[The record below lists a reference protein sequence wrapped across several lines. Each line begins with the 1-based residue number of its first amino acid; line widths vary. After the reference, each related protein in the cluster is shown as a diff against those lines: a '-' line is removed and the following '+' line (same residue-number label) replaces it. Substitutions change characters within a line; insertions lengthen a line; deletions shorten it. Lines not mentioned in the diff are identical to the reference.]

1 MAGRRTFFSFHYER
15 DVWRAS
21 IVRNAGVVDASAAA
35 GWNDAS
41 IWEEAKQKGDAEL
54 RRIIRKGLEHTT
66 VTAVLIGKE
75 TSTRKWVKF
84 EIEESIARGNGL
96 VGVYIH
102 TLKDASGNT
111 DTKGA
116 KPKLL
121 VDNGAPAYDWNKD
134 RFGAWV
140 EKAAI
145 KAGHACL
152 KHGKKNCASCG

>member
-35 GWNDAS
+35 GWDDAS
-41 IWEEAKQKGDAEL
+41 IWEEAKKKGDAEL
-54 RRIIRKGLEHTT
+54 KRLIRAGLKNTT

-75 TSTRKWVKF
+75 TSSRKWVKF

-102 TLKDASGNT
+102 VLKDAAGNT

-121 VDNGAPAYDWNKD
+121 VDNGVPAYDWNKD
-134 RFGAWV
+134 RLGAWV

-145 KAGHACL
+145 KAGHPCL
-152 KHGKKNCASCG
+152 EHGKKDCATCG